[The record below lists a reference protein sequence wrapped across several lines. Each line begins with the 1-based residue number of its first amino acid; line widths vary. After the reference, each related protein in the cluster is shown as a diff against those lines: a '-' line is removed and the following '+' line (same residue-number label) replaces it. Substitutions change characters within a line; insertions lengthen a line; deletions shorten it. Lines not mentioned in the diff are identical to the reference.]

1 MENNS
6 ATDNPLPHGKAKPK
20 RPWRDNLEAIGIA
33 ILIAV
38 LLKPLVIEAY
48 QIPTPSMQPTMMGS
62 KAAGVHDRLLVD
74 KMRYAFTEPKR
85 FDIAVFRYPV
95 RRNQNYVKR
104 IIGLPG
110 DRLRIAGGNIYQVTE
125 DGEVSSILR
134 KPDQI
139 QRGLWKEIY
148 PLRRTVKDDD
158 DILGVG
164 HYFSGFPGKWKQ
176 EGDDLV
182 GERKGGTKMRVSFG
196 NLGEGGLSN
205 QIYDGYGPDV
215 AKAIKQTSARE
226 YEGVQDARFSFVITP
241 STAPAMLRVQITAKQ
256 VAKADRRFEL
266 KVEGGKGHLTV
277 ILGGKEK
284 LASEPFDFPVTGS
297 EPTEISFAHVDDR
310 LVAWRDGEQVAE
322 LEVGDFR
329 MLTQLEPGKSSVAM
343 EVEGVAKVRLSSI
356 RVERDLHWVKASL
369 PEGHTIEVPDGH
381 YFMLGDNTLAS
392 ADARMWK
399 VIAAGVLDDG
409 RMVDQKQHP
418 EAHVIRGNKRPW
430 ALDDPPDVDEN
441 PVVLRRKD
449 QVVFTD
455 NAGEVHLL
463 HSAISSRYGSDPQT
477 GELRMVFQEKPLGG
491 ATAHPWEPSEEPARF
506 VPRKDILG
514 RPVLGFWPIWPFG
527 PNRFGFIR

>member
-1 MENNS
+1 M
-6 ATDNPLPHGKAKPK
+6 
-20 RPWRDNLEAIGIA
+20 
-33 ILIAV
+33 
-38 LLKPLVIEAY
+38 
-48 QIPTPSMQPTMMGS
+48 
-62 KAAGVHDRLLVD
+62 
-74 KMRYAFTEPKR
+74 
-85 FDIAVFRYPV
+85 
-95 RRNQNYVKR
+95 
-104 IIGLPG
+104 
-110 DRLRIAGGNIYQVTE
+110 AGGNIYQVTE

-148 PLRRTVKDDD
+148 PLRRTVKNDD

-284 LASEPFDFPVTGS
+284 LASEPFDFPVTKS

-409 RMVDQKQHP
+409 LMVDQKQHP
-418 EAHVIRGNKRPW
+418 EARVIRGNKRPW

-463 HSAISSRYGSDPQT
+463 HSAISSRY
-477 GELRMVFQEKPLGG
+477 
-491 ATAHPWEPSEEPARF
+491 
-506 VPRKDILG
+506 
-514 RPVLGFWPIWPFG
+514 
-527 PNRFGFIR
+527 